1 MKASRSSK
9 KTSGFTLVEL
19 IVVLV
24 ILATLAA
31 LLVPSLT
38 GYIDKARQNAVIAK
52 ARTVLV
58 ASQAVVTEAY
68 ADGKLVLD
76 TSGELY
82 MPPDPKSAIAHTMAK
97 EIMALA
103 EITEDECEWRIYIVS
118 PIEEEYAALAT
129 ILQLDYCDKSYRVT
143 YRAVQTE
150 YEPAGWGQPVPGDSL
165 EEPDG
170 LNGEPFLTSDA
181 YDPDHSHTDN

>member
-9 KTSGFTLVEL
+9 KKSGFTLVEL

-52 ARTVLV
+52 ARAVLV

-129 ILQLDYCDKSYRVT
+129 ILQLDYCDKSYCVT
-143 YRAVQTE
+143 YRAVGTDE
-150 YEPAGWGQPVPGDSL
+150 EPAGWGQPVPSEHLDNSGSG
-165 EEPDG
+165 E
-170 LNGEPFLTSDA
+170 GEPFLTWED
-181 YDPDHSHTDN
+181 YKPDTYHPGS

>member
-1 MKASRSSK
+1 MKSARSTK
-9 KTSGFTLVEL
+9 KESGFTLVEL

-52 ARTVLV
+52 ARAVLV

-76 TSGELY
+76 EYGWIYTT
-82 MPPDPKSAIAHTMAK
+82 PKPDIAHAMAK

-118 PIEEEYAALAT
+118 PIEEEFGALAT

-143 YRAVQTE
+143 YRAVATE

-165 EEPDG
+165 EKPDMADDP
-170 LNGEPFLTSDA
+170 PFLTSDA
-181 YDPDHSHTDN
+181 YDPIHYHPDN

>member
-1 MKASRSSK
+1 MKSARSTK
-9 KTSGFTLVEL
+9 KESGFTLVEL

-52 ARTVLV
+52 ARAVLV

-76 TSGELY
+76 PSGLLYKEL
-82 MPPDPKSAIAHTMAK
+82 DEHTAHAMAK

-118 PIEEEYAALAT
+118 PIEEEFGALAT

-143 YRAVQTE
+143 YRAVATE

-165 EEPDG
+165 EKPDMADDP
-170 LNGEPFLTSDA
+170 PFLTSGA
-181 YDPDHSHTDN
+181 YDPDHYHPDN

>member
-9 KTSGFTLVEL
+9 KSSGFTLVEL

-38 GYIDKARQNAVIAK
+38 GYIDRARQNAVIAK
-52 ARTVLV
+52 ARAVLV

-76 TSGELY
+76 EYGMGYSEL
-82 MPPDPKSAIAHTMAK
+82 DKDTAHTMAK
-97 EIMALA
+97 EILALA
-103 EITEDECEWRIYIVS
+103 ETTPKECEWRISIS
-118 PIEEEYAALAT
+118 TPLHDTLAPAT
-129 ILQLDYCDKSYRVT
+129 ILRLDYCDKCYSVT
-143 YRAVQTE
+143 YLAVETE
-150 YEPAGWGQPVPGDSL
+150 YEPAGWGQPVPCDSL
-165 EEPDG
+165 GTPSMADDP
-170 LNGEPFLTSDA
+170 PFLTSGA
-181 YDPDHSHTDN
+181 YDPDHLHSDN

>member
-1 MKASRSSK
+1 MKASRCSK

-52 ARTVLV
+52 ARAVLV

-76 TSGELY
+76 ANGLGYKKLGDDT
-82 MPPDPKSAIAHTMAK
+82 AHTMAK
-97 EIMALA
+97 EILALA
-103 EITEDECEWRIYIVS
+103 ETTQTECEWRISIS
-118 PIEEEYAALAT
+118 TPLHDSLAPAT
-129 ILQLDYCDKSYRVT
+129 ILRLDYCDKSYRVT
-143 YRAVQTE
+143 YLAVGTE
-150 YEPAGWGQPVPGDSL
+150 YEPAGWGQPVPAENL
-165 EEPDG
+165 PE
-170 LNGEPFLTSDA
+170 LNSWDDPPFLTSGA
-181 YDPDHSHTDN
+181 YDPIHFHPDN

>member
-52 ARTVLV
+52 ARAVLV
-58 ASQAVVTEAY
+58 SSQAVVTEAY

-76 TSGELY
+76 EYGIGYSEL
-82 MPPDPKSAIAHTMAK
+82 DEHTAHAMAK

-103 EITEDECEWRIYIVS
+103 EITEDECEWRIYIAS
-118 PIEEEYAALAT
+118 PNEEGLAALAT
-129 ILQLDYCDKSYRVT
+129 ILQLDYCDKNYRVT

-150 YEPAGWGQPVPGDSL
+150 YEPAGWGQPERGEHLKNDND
-165 EEPDG
+165 PDG
-170 LNGEPFLTSDA
+170 GPFLTWED
-181 YDPDHSHTDN
+181 YKPDTHHPGS

>member
-9 KTSGFTLVEL
+9 KESGFTLVEL

-52 ARTVLV
+52 ARAVLV

-68 ADGKLVLD
+68 ADGKLILD
-76 TSGELY
+76 ANGLVY
-82 MPPDPKSAIAHTMAK
+82 DKPDEHIAHAMAK

-103 EITEDECEWRIYIVS
+103 EIAEGDCEWRIYIVS
-118 PIEEEYAALAT
+118 PEEEEYAALAT

>member
-1 MKASRSSK
+1 MKSARSTK
-9 KTSGFTLVEL
+9 KESGFTLVEL

-52 ARTVLV
+52 ARAVLV

-76 TSGELY
+76 EYGWIYTT
-82 MPPDPKSAIAHTMAK
+82 PKPDIAHAMAK

-118 PIEEEYAALAT
+118 PIEEEFAALAT
-129 ILQLDYCDKSYRVT
+129 ILQLDYCDKNYRVT
-143 YRAVQTE
+143 YRVVGTDE
-150 YEPAGWGQPVPGDSL
+150 EPAGWGQPVPAKSL
-165 EEPDG
+165 PKLEKWDTPA
-170 LNGEPFLTSDA
+170 FLTSGA
-181 YDPDHSHTDN
+181 YDPDHYHPDN

>member
-52 ARTVLV
+52 ARAVLV

-76 TSGELY
+76 KNGVGYSEL
-82 MPPDPKSAIAHTMAK
+82 DKDTAHAMAK

-103 EITEDECEWRIYIVS
+103 EIAEGDCEWRIYIVS

-143 YRAVQTE
+143 YRVVGTDD
-150 YEPAGWGQPVPGDSL
+150 EPAGWGQPVPAESL
-165 EEPDG
+165 SKLEDWDTPA
-170 LNGEPFLTSDA
+170 FLTSDA
-181 YDPDHSHTDN
+181 YDPDHSHTGN

>member
-1 MKASRSSK
+1 MKSARSTK
-9 KTSGFTLVEL
+9 KESGFTLVEL

-52 ARTVLV
+52 ARAVLV

-76 TSGELY
+76 ANGLSYNLSDDDA
-82 MPPDPKSAIAHTMAK
+82 PHAMAK

-103 EITEDECEWRIYIVS
+103 ETTPKECEWRISIS
-118 PIEEEYAALAT
+118 TPLHDTLAPAT
-129 ILQLDYCDKSYRVT
+129 ILRLDYCDKSYSVT
-143 YRAVQTE
+143 YLAVE
-150 YEPAGWGQPVPGDSL
+150 IEDEPAGWGQPVPCDSL
-165 EEPDG
+165 KKPNEADDP
-170 LNGEPFLTSDA
+170 PFLTSGA
-181 YDPDHSHTDN
+181 YDPDHFHSDN

>member
-1 MKASRSSK
+1 MKSARSTK
-9 KTSGFTLVEL
+9 KESGFTLVEL

-52 ARTVLV
+52 ARAVLV

-76 TSGELY
+76 TGSLLY
-82 MPPDPKSAIAHTMAK
+82 TLPDKDAPHAMAK

-103 EITEDECEWRIYIVS
+103 EITEDECEWRISIS
-118 PIEEEYAALAT
+118 TPLHDTLAPAT
-129 ILQLDYCDKSYRVT
+129 ILRLDYCDKSYRVT
-143 YRAVQTE
+143 YRAVATE
-150 YEPAGWGQPVPGDSL
+150 YEPAGWGQPVPCDRL
-165 EEPDG
+165 DEPDMADDP
-170 LNGEPFLTSDA
+170 PFLTSGA
-181 YDPDHSHTDN
+181 YDPDHYHPDN

>member
-1 MKASRSSK
+1 MKSARSTK
-9 KTSGFTLVEL
+9 KESGFTLVEL

-24 ILATLAA
+24 LLATLAA

-52 ARTVLV
+52 ARAVLV

-76 TSGELY
+76 EYGMGYSEL
-82 MPPDPKSAIAHTMAK
+82 DEHTAHAMAK

-103 EITEDECEWRIYIVS
+103 ETAEGDCEWRIYIVS

-129 ILQLDYCDKSYRVT
+129 ILQLDYRVT
-143 YRAVQTE
+143 YRAVATE
-150 YEPAGWGQPVPGDSL
+150 YEPAGWGQPEPAKSL
-165 EEPDG
+165 PKLEYWDTPA
-170 LNGEPFLTSDA
+170 FLTSGA
-181 YDPDHSHTDN
+181 YDPDHFHPDN

>member
-1 MKASRSSK
+1 MKSARSTK
-9 KTSGFTLVEL
+9 KESGFTLVEL
-19 IVVLV
+19 IVALV

-52 ARTVLV
+52 ARAVLV

-76 TSGELY
+76 TGSLVYKEL
-82 MPPDPKSAIAHTMAK
+82 DEHTAHAMAK

-118 PIEEEYAALAT
+118 PIEEEFGALAT

-143 YRAVQTE
+143 YRAVATE

-165 EEPDG
+165 EKPDMADDP
-170 LNGEPFLTSDA
+170 PFLTSGA
-181 YDPDHSHTDN
+181 YDPDHYHPDN

>member
-38 GYIDKARQNAVIAK
+38 GYIDKARQNAVISK
-52 ARTVLV
+52 ARAVLV

-76 TSGELY
+76 ANGLVY
-82 MPPDPKSAIAHTMAK
+82 DKPDEHIAHAMAK

-103 EITEDECEWRIYIVS
+103 EITEDECEWRIYIAS
-118 PIEEEYAALAT
+118 PNEEGLAALAT

-150 YEPAGWGQPVPGDSL
+150 YEPAGWGQPVPCDSL
-165 EEPDG
+165 KKPNETDDP
-170 LNGEPFLTSDA
+170 PFLTSGA
-181 YDPDHSHTDN
+181 YDPIHFHPDN

>member
-1 MKASRSSK
+1 MKSARSTK
-9 KTSGFTLVEL
+9 KESGFTLVEL

-24 ILATLAA
+24 LLATLAA

-52 ARTVLV
+52 ARAVLV

-76 TSGELY
+76 EYGMGYSEL
-82 MPPDPKSAIAHTMAK
+82 DEHTAHAMAK

-103 EITEDECEWRIYIVS
+103 ETADVS

-143 YRAVQTE
+143 YRAVGTE
-150 YEPAGWGQPVPGDSL
+150 YEPAGWGQPEPAESL
-165 EEPDG
+165 PKLEDWDTPA
-170 LNGEPFLTSDA
+170 FLTSDA

>member
-1 MKASRSSK
+1 MKSARSTK
-9 KTSGFTLVEL
+9 KESGFTLVEL
-19 IVVLV
+19 IVALV

-38 GYIDKARQNAVIAK
+38 GYIDKARQNVVIAK
-52 ARTVLV
+52 ARAVLV

-76 TSGELY
+76 ANGLVY
-82 MPPDPKSAIAHTMAK
+82 DKPDEHIAHAMAK

-150 YEPAGWGQPVPGDSL
+150 YEPAGWGQPEPAESL
-165 EEPDG
+165 PKLEDWDTPA
-170 LNGEPFLTSDA
+170 FLTSDA

>member
-38 GYIDKARQNAVIAK
+38 GYIDKARQNAVTAK
-52 ARTVLV
+52 ARAVLV

-76 TSGELY
+76 KNGVGYDKPNEH
-82 MPPDPKSAIAHTMAK
+82 IAHAMAK

-103 EITEDECEWRIYIVS
+103 ETTPKECEWRISIS
-118 PIEEEYAALAT
+118 TPLHDTLAPAT
-129 ILQLDYCDKSYRVT
+129 ILRLDYCDKSYSVT
-143 YRAVQTE
+143 YLAVE
-150 YEPAGWGQPVPGDSL
+150 IEDEPAGWGQPVPCDSL
-165 EEPDG
+165 KKPNEADDP
-170 LNGEPFLTSDA
+170 PFLTSGA
-181 YDPDHSHTDN
+181 YDPDHFHSDN

>member
-52 ARTVLV
+52 ARAVLV

-76 TSGELY
+76 PSSLLYKEL
-82 MPPDPKSAIAHTMAK
+82 DEHTAHAMAK

-150 YEPAGWGQPVPGDSL
+150 YEPAGWGQPERGEHLDNSGF
-165 EEPDG
+165 ED
-170 LNGEPFLTSDA
+170 GEPFLTWED
-181 YDPDHSHTDN
+181 YKPDTHHPGS

>member
-52 ARTVLV
+52 ARAVLV

-76 TSGELY
+76 KNGVGYSEL
-82 MPPDPKSAIAHTMAK
+82 DKDTAHAMAK

-103 EITEDECEWRIYIVS
+103 EIAEGDCEWRIYIVS

-143 YRAVQTE
+143 YRVVDIE
-150 YEPAGWGQPVPGDSL
+150 DEPAGWGQPVPCNSL
-165 EEPDG
+165 GEPDMADDP
-170 LNGEPFLTSDA
+170 PFLTSGA
-181 YDPDHSHTDN
+181 CDPDHFHPDN

>member
-52 ARTVLV
+52 ARAVLV

-76 TSGELY
+76 EYGELY
-82 MPPDPKSAIAHTMAK
+82 TPPKPDIAHAMAK

-118 PIEEEYAALAT
+118 PNEEDLAALAT
-129 ILQLDYCDKSYRVT
+129 VLQLDYCDKNYRVT

-150 YEPAGWGQPVPGDSL
+150 YEPAGWGQPVPSEHLDNS
-165 EEPDG
+165 G
-170 LNGEPFLTSDA
+170 LGEGEPFLTWED
-181 YDPDHSHTDN
+181 YKPDTHHPGS

>member
-52 ARTVLV
+52 ARAVLV

-76 TSGELY
+76 TSSLLYKEL
-82 MPPDPKSAIAHTMAK
+82 DEHTAHAMAK

-129 ILQLDYCDKSYRVT
+129 ILQLDYCDKNYRVT
-143 YRAVQTE
+143 YRAVETE
-150 YEPAGWGQPVPGDSL
+150 YEPAGWGQPVPSEHLDNSGPG
-165 EEPDG
+165 E
-170 LNGEPFLTSDA
+170 GEPFLTWED
-181 YDPDHSHTDN
+181 YKPDTYHPSN